1 MKTKLILGFTVY
13 SIIAFSQTK
22 VEKHI
27 AVQPGSKL
35 IMNFDYPEL
44 IKLQTWDKNEI
55 LITGTVSIN
64 EGENDNAFELQVK
77 QEGNTIAV
85 TSVIKDKENLPKR
98 IVIKQGE
105 TEYVFRAKDTNDPEV
120 QKFFAQHG
128 REYSYMSNGL
138 SQHIKLNVF
147 VPEQLSTE
155 TESKFGMV
163 EVGKFNAPLLIT
175 AKHGG
180 IDAVVNPGTTG
191 LIIARTQ
198 FGEIFTNL
206 GIKFNS
212 ENTGKTGR
220 WTSITAKPG
229 VGPAYSF
236 ESKFG
241 NVYLRKGN

>member
-98 IVIKQGE
+98 IVIKQGD
-105 TEYVFRAKDTNDPEV
+105 TEYVFRAKDVNDPEV
-120 QKFFAQHG
+120 QKFFDQHG
-128 REYSYMSNGL
+128 REYSYISNGL
-138 SQHIKLNVF
+138 AHHITLNVF

-163 EVGKFNAPLLIT
+163 EVVKFNAPLSFV

-180 IDAVVNPGTTG
+180 IDASITTTATG
-191 LIIARTQ
+191 VIIARTE
-198 FGEIFTNL
+198 FGEILSNL
-206 GIKFNS
+206 DIK
-212 ENTGKTGR
+212 
-220 WTSITAKPG
+220 
-229 VGPAYSF
+229 
-236 ESKFG
+236 
-241 NVYLRKGN
+241 